1 MVKALEDARK
11 AARRAQEAM
20 YEGLCT
26 IVEYRVVRDEKTK
39 LSEEKE
45 VVVAEGLPC
54 RLSFEKLDAAFRTE
68 AATAVSQGI
77 KLFLSPEIKVS
88 SGSKII
94 VTQNGMT
101 GEYSASSVPAM
112 YPTHQEII
120 LGLFRGWA

>member
-1 MVKALEDARK
+1 MVKALEAARK
-11 AARRAQEAM
+11 AARQAQEAM
-20 YEGLCT
+20 YEGLCV
-26 IVEYRVVRDEKTK
+26 IVEYHTVRDETTK
-39 LSEEKE
+39 LSEEEE
-45 VVVAEGLPC
+45 VVVAEKVPC

-101 GEYSASSVPAM
+101 GEYSASGVPAM

>member
-1 MVKALEDARK
+1 MVKALEAARK
-11 AARRAQEAM
+11 AARQAQEAM
-20 YEGLCT
+20 YEGLCV
-26 IVEYRVVRDEKTK
+26 IVEYRTVRDETTK
-39 LSEEKE
+39 LSEEEE
-45 VVVAEGLPC
+45 VVVAEKVPC
-54 RLSFEKLDAAFRTE
+54 RLSFEKLDAAFQTE

-101 GEYSASSVPAM
+101 GEYSASGVPAM

>member
-1 MVKALEDARK
+1 MCV
-11 AARRAQEAM
+11 
-20 YEGLCT
+20 
-26 IVEYRVVRDEKTK
+26 IVEYRTVRDETTK
-39 LSEEKE
+39 LSEEEE
-45 VVVAEGLPC
+45 VVVAEKVPC
-54 RLSFEKLDAAFRTE
+54 RLSFEKLDAAFQTE

-101 GEYSASSVPAM
+101 GEYSASGVPAM

>member
-45 VVVAEGLPC
+45 VIVAEGLPC
-54 RLSFEKLDAAFRTE
+54 RLSFEKLDGASQAE
-68 AATAVSQGI
+68 AASTVSQRV
-77 KLFLSPEIKVS
+77 KLFLGPGVKVN

-94 VTQNGMT
+94 VTQNGTT
-101 GEYSASSVPAM
+101 GEYSASGVPAI
-112 YPTHQEII
+112 YATHQEII